1 MNNFIHTLL
10 AAACLLAALGDA
22 AAAPGIV
29 IRAGACSADAFVKG
43 SGVLADSDGNIQGL
57 SVNCTTATG
66 DKSKYANYLNGIA
79 GYTSYCVGTTA
90 AVASAGGKLKT
101 DKVTGNPYHCLLAG
115 NAGKLAGA
123 LTKR

>member
-1 MNNFIHTLL
+1 MNTTHKLL
-10 AAACLLAALGDA
+10 AAACLLAAFGGA

-29 IRAGACSADAFVKG
+29 IRAGACSADAFING
-43 SGVLADSDGNIQGL
+43 SGVLADGDNIQGL
-57 SVNCTTATG
+57 SVNCTTATS
-66 DKSKYANYLNGIA
+66 DKSKYANYLNGIG

-101 DKVTGNPYHCLLAG
+101 DKVAGNPYHCLLDGKAS
-115 NAGKLAGA
+115 KLAGA